1 MTSLEILFSRRRR
14 MLLWLPSRSDE
25 CFSGSRQ
32 GVTEKMLRWTSL
44 WPVPSPVPTLPPPL
58 HAQAELST
66 ARMIAKCGTQQKT
79 ARDCLPPNCPRDTWR
94 HAPPGHQPAQA
105 SWSSTGK
112 AHRVWWEGS
121 CEPAGAKNI
130 SPPNARQRSHDYQ
143 PPPRCWLLAPRN
155 GWDWV
160 ISDSIW
166 NVKLLNAINIPSLS

>member
-1 MTSLEILFSRRRR
+1 
-14 MLLWLPSRSDE
+14 
-25 CFSGSRQ
+25 
-32 GVTEKMLRWTSL
+32 MLRWTSL

-112 AHRVWWEGS
+112 AHGVWWEGS

-130 SPPNARQRSHDYQ
+130 SPPNARQRRHDHR

-166 NVKLLNAINIPSLS
+166 NVKLLKCNKYSFSIINADFQFWEILNSGNGKSKSKSAIVNAESQVLRNT